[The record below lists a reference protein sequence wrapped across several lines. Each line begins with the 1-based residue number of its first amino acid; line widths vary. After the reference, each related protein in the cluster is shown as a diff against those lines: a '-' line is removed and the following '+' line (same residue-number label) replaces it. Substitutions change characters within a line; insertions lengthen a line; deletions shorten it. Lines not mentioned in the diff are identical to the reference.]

1 LMTGAN
7 FLFLRFWCSLVELWQ
22 SPPMAEKPCQKERH
36 EIAFDSFFPPSQEGV
51 CPRSASILLTRGDRT
66 VRFLLR
72 VAFDPEWFSH
82 PPWLFVS
89 NPKPVPPEL
98 ASRGLT
104 QAEWNQWMGKL
115 HALRKKLPIF
125 SHPRQLLFSIG
136 TLLTL
141 GTLSCMLPAPG
152 KRAFL
157 RGLLDWQRQFNAECL
172 HKHDITVKTQ
182 SYSYKSSYAGPY
194 KVSVISWLVF
204 ALGAEE
210 GKLLEAEPYL
220 FGRRTRN
227 SGCLGIGARSERGQ
241 PVHLCAADSI
251 GPCGLESSQI
261 A

>member
-1 LMTGAN
+1 
-7 FLFLRFWCSLVELWQ
+7 
-22 SPPMAEKPCQKERH
+22 
-36 EIAFDSFFPPSQEGV
+36 
-51 CPRSASILLTRGDRT
+51 
-66 VRFLLR
+66 

-210 GKLLEAEPYL
+210 GKLLEAVSHIYL
-220 FGRRTRN
+220 DGRHGTAAAWASAHAASAASRCT
-227 SGCLGIGARSERGQ
+227 CVLPIPLGR
-241 PVHLCAADSI
+241 AAWR
-251 GPCGLESSQI
+251 
-261 A
+261 AAK